1 MGFQH
6 GKAIFGGRE
15 LSADEL
21 RELPRAQFE
30 AIRDSLYKK
39 AEIEKSDD
47 LIDQRIAEELRS
59 AKRLVES
66 VQEELNQ
73 QSAQA
78 KRLDAAEDLIE
89 EIADIVEAQ
98 DDCEA
103 ISQSDDDLKRRL
115 LRRSI
120 DGVGTRCDNQ
130 SDSRE
135 RGSRIRRQID

>member
-1 MGFQH
+1 MAYEH

-15 LSADEL
+15 LTADEL

-30 AIRDSLYKK
+30 AIRDAIFKK
-39 AEIEKSDD
+39 AELEKSDD
-47 LIDQRIAEELRS
+47 AIDLRLAEELKS

-66 VQEELNQ
+66 VQDEVGHG
-73 QSAQA
+73 SDQA

-89 EIADIVEAQ
+89 DIAEIIEAK

-103 ISQSDDDLKRRL
+103 IAQSDDDLKRRL

-120 DGVGTRCDNQ
+120 DGHGTKCDN
-130 SDSRE
+130 RGGGE
-135 RGSRIRRQID
+135 MPGSRIRRRNN